1 MKKSYLLLLF
11 VLASNLLNAQTG
23 ISKQDT
29 TWAYGEIVGVL
40 QKLEKYSKIVVDVSQ
55 TTALWAVAPALP
67 IDPKSGKPLR
77 FETMADAMNYM
88 SSQGW
93 ELYLVTSEMYSQTTT
108 SMYSQTSSEH
118 HWIIRRKVVRNAE
131 GKFVPVE

>member
-1 MKKSYLLLLF
+1 MKKSYLLLLL
-11 VLASNLLNAQTG
+11 VLCFNELDAQENV
-23 ISKQDT
+23 SKRDT
-29 TWAYGEIVGVL
+29 IWAYGEIVGELVTL
-40 QKLEKYSKIVVDVSQ
+40 KKYSNIVVDVSQ

-67 IDPKSGKPLR
+67 IDAQSGKPLK

-93 ELYLVTSEMYSQTTT
+93 ELYLVTSAMYTQTT
-108 SMYSQTSSEH
+108 SEH
-118 HWIIRRKVVRNAE
+118 HWLIRRKVVRNAE